1 MDVDSLEDHNLTA
14 IGLPRRHG
22 GCGVTSYIRIAEHA
36 ASAASQSA
44 KVELVTRRIRDMPD
58 FDSGAKVASQK
69 QRCETMHKSCVT
81 ELLSS
86 GILSPTQCRQLVTNR
101 TSQSQTVY
109 LHQSRW
115 VPRLSDVSWICE
127 LRHRALLP
135 DRQVCPRCNQDP
147 TTLGHAARCMS
158 SVRQSRH
165 DSIVDSFK
173 VILSSMFAVNT
184 EVPVCHDINNNLRA
198 DLKVTQRAIEGVQ
211 ARAVTYYDLTIVESQ
226 CATAFERYAS
236 STTDCPADL
245 PPDNRAALQLESLVN
260 YKYSRKLEKY
270 HGMVVPL
277 VITSEGYMH
286 AEFIKLLSTVPNYIR
301 TQLRCA
307 VAGALL
313 VFRGFRHTALPQVPT
328 SIN

>member
-1 MDVDSLEDHNLTA
+1 MRKMTGFGMNLRSIVRKMTGFGMNLRSSVLEDYNLAA

-36 ASAASQSA
+36 AY
-44 KVELVTRRIRDMPD
+44 
-58 FDSGAKVASQK
+58 
-69 QRCETMHKSCVT
+69 KSCVT

-86 GILSPTQCRQLVTNR
+86 GILSPTHWRQLVTTR

-115 VPRLSDVSWICE
+115 VPRLSDGSWICE

-147 TTLGHAARCMS
+147 TTLGHAALCMS
-158 SVRQSRH
+158 SVLQSRH
-165 DSIVDSFK
+165 DSIADSFK

-184 EVPVCHDINNNLRA
+184 EGPVCHDNNNLRA

-226 CATAFERYAS
+226 CATALERYAS
-236 STTDCPADL
+236 STTDRPAAL

-277 VITSEGYMH
+277 VIMSEGYMH